1 MNPSIEFIRQ
11 SFRMLRTNEKMRHRD
26 IAKQLGI
33 SEGELLASFLGMD
46 TTPSVVGEIQA
57 IRLHPKWAEIM
68 TSIES
73 LGEVMALT
81 RNTSCVHEKV
91 GIYKNAS
98 QEGPVGLMVGEI
110 DLRLF
115 YHAWAHGFAVR
126 EMSKDGLQRSL
137 QFFDKAGVAIHK
149 IHLRSQS
156 NAVKFDKLL
165 HQFQSD
171 DQTLGMQVTTLDRP
185 ATELPDRDIDLTAW
199 RQAWRTMKDT
209 HDFFGLLRQF
219 KITRTQG
226 LRLAEPEFVQMLPVN
241 CAKDLLEIAASTAT
255 PLMVFV
261 GNHGMLQI
269 HSGPIQKVML
279 TGSWINVMDPRFNL
293 HLQMDSVA
301 QAWLVRKPTDDG
313 IVTSVE
319 LFNADGEAI
328 AMFFGERKPGKPE
341 LSVWRNLAEELLA
354 RSTAI
359 EA

>member
-11 SFRMLRTNEKMRHRD
+11 SFRTLRTNEKMRHRD
-26 IAKQLGI
+26 IAKQLGM

-46 TTPSVVGEIQA
+46 IPLSVAGEMQA

-68 TSIES
+68 ASIES

-81 RNTSCVHEKV
+81 RNASCVHEKV
-91 GIYKNAS
+91 GTYKNAS
-98 QEGPVGLMVGEI
+98 QQGPVGLLVGEI
-110 DLRLF
+110 DLRIF
-115 YHAWAHGFAVR
+115 YHAWAYGFAVR
-126 EMSKDGLQRSL
+126 EMTKDGLQRSL
-137 QFFDKAGVAIHK
+137 QFFDKAGAAIHK

-156 NAVKFDKLL
+156 NATKFDELL

-171 DQTLGMQVTTLDRP
+171 DQALGIQITALDKP
-185 ATELPDRDIDLTAW
+185 ATELPDRDIDVTAW
-199 RQAWRTMKDT
+199 HQAWRTMKDT
-209 HDFFGLLRQF
+209 HDFFDLLRQF
-219 KITRTQG
+219 KVTRTQG
-226 LRLAEPEFVQMLPVN
+226 LRLADSEFVQALPVT
-241 CAKDLLEIAASTAT
+241 CVKDLLEIAASAST
-255 PLMVFV
+255 PIMVFV
-261 GNHGMLQI
+261 GNPGMLQI
-269 HSGPIQKVML
+269 HSGPIQKVIA

-319 LFNADGEAI
+319 LFNNSGEAI
-328 AMFFGERKPGKPE
+328 AMFFGERKPGNPE
-341 LSVWRNLAEELLA
+341 LSAWRNVVEELLA